1 MAYILEDLRTSVKNR
16 IADPNF
22 NNALIDEFINDEQKE
37 ILGYYN
43 LPFNRTQTQYT
54 VTQGTSTIPL
64 PARHQ
69 KTIGLRVIAP
79 KNDDRDLSRYFL
91 PWKKFK
97 QTFREPDYYSN
108 TDLLYWSIFNDN
120 IVFAYNSDKT
130 YTVEHDY
137 ITTVEDL
144 VNDTDVP
151 KLPEE
156 FREILVLGAMVRA
169 YEVNDDNDIAQ
180 YQQGKKNLL
189 VQAMLKR
196 YAPQQS
202 AATSVLSN
210 SYRGV

>member
-1 MAYILEDLRTSVKNR
+1 MAYTLADLRTSVKNR

-22 NNALIDEFINDEQKE
+22 NNALIDEFINSEQRE

-54 VTQGTSTIPL
+54 ITQGSNTNTL

-79 KNDDRDLSRYFL
+79 QNDDRDLSRYYL
-91 PWKKFK
+91 PWKRFK
-97 QTFREPDYYSN
+97 QTFREADYYSN
-108 TDLLYWSIFNDN
+108 TDLLYWSIYNN
-120 IVFAYNSDKT
+120 EIVFAYNSDKT

-144 VNDTDVP
+144 VDDNDVP
-151 KLPEE
+151 ELPEE
-156 FREILVLGAMVRA
+156 FREILIIGAMVRC

-180 YQQGKKNLL
+180 YQQSKKNLL

-202 AATSVLSN
+202 ATTNTLRN
-210 SYRGV
+210 SYRGI